1 MQETLVRE
9 PGFVSGEMY
18 RSDKMNTGL
27 NFINVTRWQNDL
39 CAQEHTLAS
48 NAKLAQIEVEVI
60 RTPFSVHSE
69 Y

>member
-1 MQETLVRE
+1 
-9 PGFVSGEMY
+9 MY
-18 RSDKMNTGL
+18 RSDKMNTGP